1 MPLTQ
6 IGEITVQINRKPIKN
21 LHISV
26 LPPDGSVRV
35 SAPEAMTDTN
45 IRLAVINRLSW
56 IKQQQ
61 QSFARQARQSV
72 REMVSGEC
80 HYLWGKRHRL
90 NIYAQNGRSEV
101 KVKQNKIYLYMAASA
116 TTQDRAALLAT
127 YYRTLLKQR
136 IAMLL
141 ESWQQKLGVSVSSW
155 HIKKMKTRWGSCN
168 TEARRIWFNLELAK
182 KPPECLEYIVVHEL
196 IHLLERTHNERFK
209 AYLHRYLPNWQER
222 KHLLNSMP
230 LASTDV

>member
-101 KVKQNKIYLYMAASA
+101 KVK
-116 TTQDRAALLAT
+116 
-127 YYRTLLKQR
+127 
-136 IAMLL
+136 
-141 ESWQQKLGVSVSSW
+141 
-155 HIKKMKTRWGSCN
+155 
-168 TEARRIWFNLELAK
+168 
-182 KPPECLEYIVVHEL
+182 
-196 IHLLERTHNERFK
+196 
-209 AYLHRYLPNWQER
+209 
-222 KHLLNSMP
+222 
-230 LASTDV
+230 